1 MRLEL
6 RLALFNM
13 GPGWDLVKGMK
24 GMLRFFL
31 WLVLLQLSASQL
43 SAPVFELTGSL
54 YDAGTIQL
62 QTLVHANVETV
73 PLLYVSKTG
82 SPVLASEHPCAISP
96 TICCLNDFI
105 VDYTTA
111 PGVQELA
118 EHPDL
123 CTAAGVETLG
133 GSGNSSLDT
142 VILNTHL
149 FPHSIENT
157 DFLSDA
163 SGVTTSMTGTAESG
177 YTIVVG
183 FPLDYLR
190 NNSVSEVLGG
200 GVTRYEFATGAVF
213 VRLFSVVPAVVS
225 IDVVQVNIRF
235 FMQDYTLISV
245 SSEQTRVFVDQVQ
258 TSLHQVRDAETL
270 APLQYLKF
278 WFAYDRTTYP
288 GSPEIMLDTVRVAT
302 GSSSSAL
309 SWQGSCGVSGYYTT
323 GDAVWRGQMDGL
335 ANLTCLPHEPSFC
348 SVGQFENFW
357 LPLPEQYVS
366 SAEGFLFVNF
376 VLKLQDSGGYEHLS
390 NLYFSLDLSH
400 WGLIEHCT
408 TESVEVGLDHLISV
422 TTSVGVLPQNESG
435 TELVRRTVIGGTLD
449 SVKGRRLL
457 QTGACAAP
465 ICAAGSGVDELGVCE
480 GGVVRCTE
488 CDGEDSVIKLR
499 HNASVFQCVRDTCL
513 VREGSGELKRWGRA
527 GDGVESAYQFWG
539 LLESGTAVG
548 VGRETGQVFLND
560 TATFTLL
567 GTGESAIHFASSEE
581 QFVVLS
587 SWNRV
592 FLCSESAC
600 AEEPLPRFSEV
611 TQVVSAPAG
620 FWVVFADGETMR
632 IGSASECVDAG
643 STASSP
649 GVLNLAVASQI
660 SLYGGTIEYDAVYVK
675 SYEEV

>member
-1 MRLEL
+1 
-6 RLALFNM
+6 M
-13 GPGWDLVKGMK
+13 GPRWDLVKGMK

-31 WLVLLQLSASQL
+31 WLVLLQLSESQL

-73 PLLYVSKTG
+73 PLLFLSKTG
-82 SPVLASEHPCAISP
+82 SPVLASEHPCAVSP

-118 EHPDL
+118 SHPDL

-133 GSGNSSLDT
+133 DSGNSSLGT
-142 VILNTHL
+142 TILNTHL
-149 FPHSIENT
+149 FPHSIENSN
-157 DFLSDA
+157 FLSDA

-177 YTIVVG
+177 YTIVIS
-183 FPLDYLR
+183 FPLSYLQE
-190 NNSVSEVLGG
+190 NSVSEVLGA

-213 VRLFSVVPAVVS
+213 VRLFSVVPAVLS

-270 APLQYLKF
+270 VPLQYVKF
-278 WFAYDRTTYP
+278 WFAYDRATYP

-309 SWQGSCGVSGYYTT
+309 SWQGSCGASGYYTT
-323 GDAVWRGQMDGL
+323 GDAVWKGQMEGIT
-335 ANLTCLPHEPSFC
+335 NLTCLPHEPSFC

-357 LPLPEQYVS
+357 LPLPAQYVS
-366 SAEGFLFVNF
+366 SAEGFLFLNF

-400 WGLIEHCT
+400 WGLIEHCAT
-408 TESVEVGLDHLISV
+408 SSVEVGLDNLISV

-449 SVKGRRLL
+449 TVKGRRLL
-457 QTGACAAP
+457 QTAECAAP

-480 GGVVRCTE
+480 GGTVRCVT
-488 CDGEDSVIKLR
+488 CDGDDSVIKLR
-499 HNASVFQCVRDTCL
+499 HNASLLGCTRDTCL
-513 VREGSGELKRWGRA
+513 VRESSGELKRWGRA
-527 GDGVESAYQFWG
+527 GEGVENAYKFWG

-548 VGRETGQVFLND
+548 VGRETEQIFLNG
-560 TATFTLL
+560 TATFTLVAV
-567 GTGESAIHFASSEE
+567 GESIVHFASSEGG
-581 QFVVLS
+581 FVVLT

-592 FLCSESAC
+592 FLCSEVAC
-600 AEEPLPRFSEV
+600 DEQQLLKFTEI

-620 FWVVFADGETMR
+620 FWLVFADGETMR
-632 IGSASECVDAG
+632 IGAATECVDAG

-649 GVLNLAVASQI
+649 GVLNLAIASQV
-660 SLYGGTIEYDAVYVK
+660 SLYGNTIEYDAVYVK
-675 SYEEV
+675 SYE